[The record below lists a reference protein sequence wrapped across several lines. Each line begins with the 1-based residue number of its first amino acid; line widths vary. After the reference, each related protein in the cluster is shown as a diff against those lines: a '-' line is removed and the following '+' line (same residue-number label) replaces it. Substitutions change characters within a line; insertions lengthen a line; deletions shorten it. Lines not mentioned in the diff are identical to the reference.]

1 MSKSFPWTIIMQIL
15 MVKLQNLNTGKKIGF
30 SIDCL
35 MVPENEEKI
44 MTLSIFQVLHHGA
57 ILGLEINSLG

>member
-1 MSKSFPWTIIMQIL
+1 MQIL

-44 MTLSIFQVLHHGA
+44 MTLSIFQVLHNGA